1 MEISFEDILKLE
13 KMFESSGMSEFRL
26 ETGDVKLRF
35 RSADYCAA
43 PVAVAGNVTPVAV
56 QTAGAA
62 PAPAA
67 VKAAETGEA
76 AEEKGV
82 VVRAPI
88 AGIFYR
94 SSSPDAEPYVSVGT
108 EVKKDDVIG
117 LIEAMKTMNEVK
129 SPCDGVVTEIL
140 TENES
145 MAGFDSPLVRIEE
158 RSV

>member
-43 PVAVAGNVTPVAV
+43 PVAVTG
-56 QTAGAA
+56 GI
-62 PAPAA
+62 APAA
-67 VKAAETGEA
+67 IPATVSSPATGKADEPKEA
-76 AEEKGV
+76 AEEQGI

-94 SSSPDAEPYVSVGT
+94 SSSPDAEPYVSVGS
-108 EVKKDDVIG
+108 EVRKNDVIG

-129 SPCDGVVTEIL
+129 APCDGVVTEIL

-145 MAGFDSPLVRIEE
+145 MAGFDAALVRIEE
-158 RSV
+158 KRV